1 MTQKE
6 QIVIMVKKI
15 NIMDEQMK
23 YLRVLLDRIEDRV
36 IALEEDRGTAYR
48 ETKDVIFESDWD
60 ADESSDDD
68 EDN

>member
-6 QIVIMVKKI
+6 QLVIMVKKI

-36 IALEEDRGTAYR
+36 IALEEERGTVYR

-60 ADESSDDD
+60 DDSSDDD
-68 EDN
+68 EGN